1 MIRNKYILASDD
13 MDYTFHFV
21 ILAGVHDIKNLKL
34 KLRPMDENFRENW
47 TIENIDRAVKL
58 LLNEKIYMRLPVFVV
73 SALSTTGYST
83 VSYSKWLIFSVSILI
98 ILMLIEGAIKL

>member
-1 MIRNKYILASDD
+1 
-13 MDYTFHFV
+13 
-21 ILAGVHDIKNLKL
+21 
-34 KLRPMDENFRENW
+34 
-47 TIENIDRAVKL
+47 
-58 LLNEKIYMRLPVFVV
+58 MRLPVFVV